1 MSGRS
6 GIMASVTIGRSAG
19 LAGAVVQHR
28 HSAQPFGTAFPH
40 DHSALGVHGGAMRLI
55 HTSDWHLGRTLHGE
69 NLLPYQERFLCW
81 LLGEAVRHQAGAV
94 VVAGDIYDRAVPPL
108 DAVRLLD
115 AALLRFAQARIP
127 VILTSGN
134 HDSAVRLGFGA
145 GLSESAGIHLRTSV
159 ADLARPVL
167 LADEHGPVAVYGV
180 PYLLPD
186 AVMADL
192 GVESRTH
199 EAVLAEAARRI
210 RADAAARGIGRTVV
224 AAHAFVTGGQ
234 PAESERDIR
243 IGGVADVPAGVF
255 AGFSYVALGHLH
267 GAQRAGP
274 PGAAAGSGPVAPG
287 TVTDGP
293 VTDGPVTNGTVI
305 RYSGSPLAF
314 SFSEKDHRK
323 SVTLAEIDAAGQ
335 VHITALPTPV
345 PRPLRE
351 VRGTLDG
358 LLARADQHRAGELPA
373 DQHRAGEHRLAST
386 GPASTGPASTGPAST
401 GPASTGPASTG
412 PASSGR
418 NQIWRTWPAPGSR

>member
-1 MSGRS
+1 
-6 GIMASVTIGRSAG
+6 
-19 LAGAVVQHR
+19 
-28 HSAQPFGTAFPH
+28 
-40 DHSALGVHGGAMRLI
+40 MRLI

-69 NLLPYQERFLCW
+69 SLLAAQDAFLRW
-81 LLGEAVRHQAGAV
+81 LLDEAVRQQAGAV
-94 VVAGDIYDRAVPPL
+94 LVAGDIYDRAVPPV

-145 GLSESAGIHLRTSV
+145 GLSEAAGIHLRTAV

-192 GVESRTH
+192 GVQARTH

-210 RADAAARGIGRTVV
+210 RADAAARGVGRTVV

-243 IGGVADVPAGVF
+243 VGGVADVPAAVF

-274 PGAAAGSGPVAPG
+274 PPGPPGSPL
-287 TVTDGP
+287 
-293 VTDGPVTNGTVI
+293 I
-305 RYSGSPLAF
+305 RYCGSPLAF

-323 SVTLAEIDAAGQ
+323 SVTLAEIYAGGQ
-335 VHITALPTPV
+335 VHTTALPAPV

-351 VRGTLDG
+351 VRGRLDD
-358 LLARADQHRAGELPA
+358 LLAGAGQHGAGADLADLAGSWVKVVLTDTVRPSA
-373 DQHRAGEHRLAST
+373 PMQRLREKWPHTLVLDFAPEGQLT
-386 GPASTGPASTGPAST
+386 GPAADLERLAAVSDPVEICCLFVDFT
-401 GPASTGPASTG
+401 
-412 PASSGR
+412 SGGQADDTHR
-418 NQIWRTWPAPGSR
+418 AVLRAAVEAAQHAESAA

>member
-1 MSGRS
+1 
-6 GIMASVTIGRSAG
+6 
-19 LAGAVVQHR
+19 
-28 HSAQPFGTAFPH
+28 
-40 DHSALGVHGGAMRLI
+40 MRLI

-81 LLGEAVRHQAGAV
+81 LLDEAVRHQAGAV

-167 LADEHGPVAVYGV
+167 LADEHGPVALYGV

-234 PAESERDIR
+234 AAESERDIR

-274 PGAAAGSGPVAPG
+274 PGAAAAVEGPMAP
-287 TVTDGP
+287 GP
-293 VTDGPVTNGTVI
+293 VTPGPVTHGTVI

-351 VRGTLDG
+351 VRGTLDD
-358 LLARADQHRAGELPA
+358 LLARADEHRAGQHRADEHRADEHRAESDLADLAGAWVKVTLTDTVRPSAPMERLREKWPHTLVLDFAPEGQLTGSDTDLERLAATTDPVEICGLFVEFTSGGPA
-373 DQHRAGEHRLAST
+373 DDTHRAVLRAAVEAAQRAES
-386 GPASTGPASTGPAST
+386 AA
-401 GPASTGPASTG
+401 
-412 PASSGR
+412 
-418 NQIWRTWPAPGSR
+418 

>member
-1 MSGRS
+1 
-6 GIMASVTIGRSAG
+6 
-19 LAGAVVQHR
+19 
-28 HSAQPFGTAFPH
+28 
-40 DHSALGVHGGAMRLI
+40 MRLI

-81 LLGEAVRHQAGAV
+81 LLDEAVRHRAGAV

-159 ADLARPVL
+159 TDLARPVL

-243 IGGVADVPAGVF
+243 VGGVADVPAAVF

-274 PGAAAGSGPVAPG
+274 PGAAAGAGS
-287 TVTDGP
+287 VTQGS
-293 VTDGPVTNGTVI
+293 VTQGPVTNGTVI

-358 LLARADQHRAGELPA
+358 LLARADEHRADEHRAESDLADLAGAWVKVTLTDTVRPSAPMERLREKWPHTLVLDFAPEGQLTGSDADLERLAATTDPVEICCLFVEFTSGGPA
-373 DQHRAGEHRLAST
+373 DDTHRAVLRAAVEAAQHAES
-386 GPASTGPASTGPAST
+386 AA
-401 GPASTGPASTG
+401 
-412 PASSGR
+412 
-418 NQIWRTWPAPGSR
+418 

>member
-1 MSGRS
+1 
-6 GIMASVTIGRSAG
+6 
-19 LAGAVVQHR
+19 
-28 HSAQPFGTAFPH
+28 
-40 DHSALGVHGGAMRLI
+40 MRLI

-69 NLLPYQERFLCW
+69 NLLPYQDGFLRW
-81 LLGEAVRHQAGAV
+81 LLDEAVRQQAGAV
-94 VVAGDIYDRAVPPL
+94 VVAGDIYDRAVPSL

-115 AALLRFAQARIP
+115 ATLLRFSQARIP

-145 GLSESAGIHLRTSV
+145 GLSEAAGIHLRTSV
-159 ADLARPVL
+159 ADLARPLL

-192 GVESRTH
+192 GVRSRTH
-199 EAVLAEAARRI
+199 EAVLAEATRLI

-243 IGGVADVPAGVF
+243 VGGVADVPAAVF

-274 PGAAAGSGPVAPG
+274 PPG
-287 TVTDGP
+287 TGGGP
-293 VTDGPVTNGTVI
+293 LTEGSVANSTVI

-323 SVTLAEIDAAGQ
+323 SVTLAEIDAAGR
-335 VHITALPTPV
+335 VRTTALPTPV

-351 VRGTLDG
+351 VRGALDA
-358 LLARADQHRAGELPA
+358 LLSRADHHGADSDLAGLAGAWVKVVLTDTVRPSAPMERLREKWPHTLVLDFAPEGQLTSSDA
-373 DQHRAGEHRLAST
+373 DLERLASAT
-386 GPASTGPASTGPAST
+386 DPVEICGLFVEFTSGGPADDTHRAVLRAAVEAAQHAESAA
-401 GPASTGPASTG
+401 
-412 PASSGR
+412 
-418 NQIWRTWPAPGSR
+418 